1 MIYRNGTNRSQSY
14 YGPIS
19 VRDDRNVN
27 LEISYDNFDTVNLD
41 LARKRQ
47 YAQDLRN
54 QMEENERKRREAAEK
69 KKLQDL
75 EDELR
80 LKREQELID
89 QRQKEEN
96 KRYRPQID
104 LPIQKV
110 EEPKRITKKTIIRNA
125 PEEVNTKYVI
135 KRNNYL
141 NENTLNFLRAHE
153 LEMNDFNDKILEHL
167 RLLNNDFENNINSLQ
182 NEIGMLNDLNE
193 KNKRYKDLIFK
204 EVNDIKDNLNNRKK
218 NEGNDTRN
226 IYKIIYQTDYK
237 RGNSFEP
244 KRKVEIRPYVT
255 KEGQDGEN
263 RFYIDDE
270 RKSDGLRL
278 SPYVNLSHVI
288 SYDEPKWKSD
298 DSEVYF
304 YH

>member
-1 MIYRNGTNRSQSY
+1 MIYRNGNNRSQSY

-41 LARKRQ
+41 MARKRQ

-110 EEPKRITKKTIIRNA
+110 EEPKRITKKTIIRNI

-153 LEMNDFNDKILEHL
+153 LEMNDFNDRILEHL

-182 NEIGMLNDLNE
+182 NEIGMLNDMNE

-204 EVNDIKDNLNNRKK
+204 EVNDIKDNLNNRKR
-218 NEGNDTRN
+218 NEGND
-226 IYKIIYQTDYK
+226 
-237 RGNSFEP
+237 E
-244 KRKVEIRPYVT
+244 
-255 KEGQDGEN
+255 
-263 RFYIDDE
+263 
-270 RKSDGLRL
+270 
-278 SPYVNLSHVI
+278 
-288 SYDEPKWKSD
+288 
-298 DSEVYF
+298 
-304 YH
+304 